1 MKIAIVSEDGLP
13 DARVE
18 RIVKSLSKIYDEI
31 YFIGLFKGFT
41 LWDNP
46 SKLVVKNINWGRFEN
61 LVIEPYYYWLK
72 RKISRELAGIKPDI
86 LIAVNLVAGKI
97 LDELKYSF
105 VLDYHEIW
113 SLLLKYVSPRGV
125 VRKLTYLRRR
135 TLYPRLEE
143 LLLTKHPY
151 ITVSSRAREY
161 FIDKYGNSNSIVVEN
176 YPSIDEVKH
185 VSNIEAKGNNV
196 VKSFCYV
203 GKDLVFFDG
212 HLSRDLRKTL
222 NVLDDLWNRGFRFR
236 VELIGSRDK
245 IREYIEP
252 RGWMKLIDIYGTICN
267 VDFGIMSYNPIHIQK
282 YFSMNR
288 FYTYVHSGVIPI
300 ATDTFEQYVS
310 KLKNY
315 LITVE
320 SSNYEKSLMDKYVEA
335 IAMDSEEI
343 WRRKTKLIEYARV
356 NYVWENQENEL
367 LNFIK
372 KYG

>member
-1 MKIAIVSEDGLP
+1 
-13 DARVE
+13 
-18 RIVKSLSKIYDEI
+18 
-31 YFIGLFKGFT
+31 
-41 LWDNP
+41 
-46 SKLVVKNINWGRFEN
+46 
-61 LVIEPYYYWLK
+61 
-72 RKISRELAGIKPDI
+72 
-86 LIAVNLVAGKI
+86 
-97 LDELKYSF
+97 
-105 VLDYHEIW
+105 
-113 SLLLKYVSPRGV
+113 
-125 VRKLTYLRRR
+125 
-135 TLYPRLEE
+135 
-143 LLLTKHPY
+143 
-151 ITVSSRAREY
+151 
-161 FIDKYGNSNSIVVEN
+161 
-176 YPSIDEVKH
+176 
-185 VSNIEAKGNNV
+185 IEAKGNNV

-222 NVLDDLWNRGFRFR
+222 NILDDLWNRGFRFR